1 MSPTLYNEEKQRM
14 RKAKKNYNFTGQLE
28 KKGRKKELKK
38 KQPNKTYCIPWIARD
53 SMLLERARTE
63 ML

>member
-28 KKGRKKELKK
+28 KKGRKKERK
-38 KQPNKTYCIPWIARD
+38 
-53 SMLLERARTE
+53 S
-63 ML
+63 